1 MIGNAKILI
10 AEDEAS
16 VRSLIHLTLDSGQTE
31 IFEVEDGTSAIEV
44 ALRERP
50 ALLFLD
56 WGMPGQSGI
65 EVCRA
70 LRESPQTRETKIVM
84 LTARSDDRD
93 RLAGFDAGVDD
104 YITKP
109 FSPIQLLDKV
119 IEVLGP
125 DALITR

>member
-1 MIGNAKILI
+1 MREMAKILI

-16 VRSLIHLTLDSGQTE
+16 VRSLIRLTLDSGQTE
-31 IFEVEDGTSAIEV
+31 IFEVEDGASAIEV
-44 ALRERP
+44 ALRELP
-50 ALLFLD
+50 ELLFLD
-56 WGMPGQSGI
+56 WGMPGKSGI

-70 LRESPQTRETKIVM
+70 LREAPETEGMKIVM

-93 RLAGFDAGVDD
+93 RLAGLEAGVDD

-109 FSPIQLLDKV
+109 FSPVQVLDKV

-125 DALITR
+125 DALIAR